1 MPSEQTEMVAN
12 PARIDATRE
21 DYFRITDK
29 PGARTIADSFQS
41 VNCRGNQRHIVAELT
56 AAEFHHLFHHSG
68 QRSLERSSNL
78 THLPARNNP
87 APCLPTP
94 VLDSAQFVLMAAIRF
109 LSARPKLSHD
119 PGFGLQANRGRGA
132 CGIRSLDAKTRV
144 YLSPA
149 PALNNATN
157 RFKQQMSITLFS
169 KVL

>member
-1 MPSEQTEMVAN
+1 MPSEQTEMVAS
-12 PARIDATRE
+12 PARIDATRG

-119 PGFGLQANRGRGA
+119 PGFGRQANQGRGA
-132 CGIRSLDAKTRV
+132 CGIRFSGRENPCLPQPSA
-144 YLSPA
+144 
-149 PALNNATN
+149 ALNNATN

-169 KVL
+169 KAL